1 MAKKSPEGS
10 LPPVKIAIQQFD
22 GLEFYLSNLLLQPPA
37 LSSATDISV
46 ITNNFIGW
54 DSKSLVQILTPRS
67 GQPQARFLFHAPN
80 TGLVYP
86 YLSVSASDRPFGS
99 KGVKYIKVGGGD
111 GKLGIQISS
120 FTDFGSAFTHVVA
133 DTKDAK
139 SPLFQKTLVSVGGR
153 RVYSYNHEELINLLR
168 SAPKPLNVGY
178 I

>member
-37 LSSATDISV
+37 LSSATGTLAAVIIICIDFCVADISV

-120 FTDFGSAFTHVVA
+120 FTDFG
-133 DTKDAK
+133 KC
-139 SPLFQKTLVSVGGR
+139 VS
-153 RVYSYNHEELINLLR
+153 
-168 SAPKPLNVGY
+168 
-178 I
+178 